1 MKFPV
6 DKIVSLL
13 ILIVAALSA
22 CTSSL
27 PKMQVATPEQ
37 LASSKGYSIVEVV
50 KGIRNYHIDGW
61 NTVSNT
67 ALIIHGGVSERYL
80 VTLRRRCIGLSMAE
94 FIATSSTAKE
104 LTRFD
109 TVIFKNGSE
118 DFRENCAIK
127 KIYRLQKMNHHSNS

>member
-67 ALIIHGGVSERYL
+67 ALIIHGGVSER
-80 VTLRRRCIGLSMAE
+80 
-94 FIATSSTAKE
+94 
-104 LTRFD
+104 
-109 TVIFKNGSE
+109 
-118 DFRENCAIK
+118 
-127 KIYRLQKMNHHSNS
+127 